1 MHAYLFNIYVLQSRL
16 KLLHVQDRS
25 EQFEESSVL
34 LKSTRH
40 HALGSKWAVRPVGR

>member
-1 MHAYLFNIYVLQSRL
+1 MHAYLFNIYVLRSRL

-25 EQFEESSVL
+25 EQFEESVL

-40 HALGSKWAVRPVGR
+40 HALGSKMGCKTSG